1 MGKLSISSG
10 SISLNDLRTHFG
22 DTNSISMAD
31 FRSGGNKSIT
41 GLDPY
46 SYTGAKYVNNANEQ
60 TYWRIRT
67 IQTATGSNGSGTV
80 TTQSLIFIH
89 VGGIG
94 GISGSFGTLGQI
106 VSTPLSY
113 WTTTGDD
120 NNIDHRGE
128 YPIGRSDGYVTRGTL
143 QSAGSYGSWTD
154 NLGFKDVFLNSQR
167 TKDDYYQIVFYDIST
182 RLQVSNINSG
192 VPQSGSIGLDDLY
205 EIDDGVIWSGTINA
219 GDSGGSY
226 SGRGFRSTSTTPYGS
241 LASGTSANVD
251 PIEGLIQPQ
260 GQMQLTEAQQEY
272 YDANKRLK
280 IIIEAPLRTTAAG
293 TISNTSTSNISRG
306 RFGNAFNHTGYGH
319 TDTTAVWTRPDELI
333 SYNNYDKR
341 NVDWG
346 STQVNGTRRDDG
358 HSGWLLPTA
367 GPTLLQVRAESEN
380 GNAVLNS
387 VRFTPNSSWRG
398 KVVVVQA
405 LRTRQA
411 GGISNFSCSGAA
423 SGNFSN
429 LSNSNGAPI
438 NRYVTLPSSGYIT
451 LSANSTGSYTGTN
464 RIVQISVFDPF
475 LDGMA
480 RDRAFIGKVYVNGS
494 EVFDASVDSY
504 QSIQFQ
510 GTSTQM
516 FQRMILQIL
525 DIGVDIPSSG
535 TFTMEL
541 RR

>member
-46 SYTGAKYVNNANEQ
+46 SYTGAKYVNTATEQ
-60 TYWRIRT
+60 TYWRERT

-80 TTQSLIFIH
+80 TTSTLSYIH

-94 GISGSFGTLGQI
+94 GEAGNFVVSGQRGTVTALGW
-106 VSTPLSY
+106 

-120 NNIDHRGE
+120 GNQSHRGE
-128 YPIGRSDGYVTRGTL
+128 YPMGRSDGYVTRNTL

-167 TKDDYYQIVFYDIST
+167 TKDDYYQIYFNDIST
-182 RLQVSNINSG
+182 RLQVSNLNSG

-205 EIDDGVIWSGTINA
+205 EIDDGVIWSGTINS
-219 GDSGGSY
+219 GDSGPYG
-226 SGRGFRSTSTTPYGS
+226 GRGFRSTSSTPYGS
-241 LASGTSANVD
+241 MASGTSANVD
-251 PIEGLIQPQ
+251 PIEGLIQAQ
-260 GQMQLTEAQQEY
+260 GQMQLTEAQQTY
-272 YDANKRLK
+272 YDTNKRLK

-306 RFGNAFNHTGYGH
+306 RFGNAFNHTGYGY
-319 TDTTAVWTRPDELI
+319 TDTTAVWSRPDGLL
-333 SYNNYDKR
+333 YYTDYDYR
-341 NVDWG
+341 NINWS
-346 STQVNGTRRDDG
+346 STQNNSTRRDDG
-358 HSGWLLPTA
+358 HSGWLLPTV

-387 VRFTPNSSWRG
+387 VRFTPNSSWQG

-405 LRTRQA
+405 LRTRNT
-411 GGISNFSCSGAA
+411 GGISGFTCSGAA
-423 SGNFSN
+423 SGNFSG
-429 LSNSNGAPI
+429 LSNSLGGPI

-451 LSANSTGSYTGTN
+451 LSANSTGSYTGSN
-464 RIVQISVFDPF
+464 RIVQISIFDPF
-475 LDGMA
+475 QDGLS

-504 QSIQFQ
+504 QCIPFG
-510 GTSTQM
+510 GTASQL
-516 FQRMILQIL
+516 FSRYSLQIL
-525 DIGVDIPSSG
+525 DTGVDIPSSG
-535 TFTMEL
+535 TFTLEL